1 MTSIIEKFDAAFDK
15 AIQNPTNFFQNGHI
29 NFDYIEADVWLDL
42 GKDYD
47 RAEILKVMDSEFN
60 FAASEW
66 SHNTLNDVKEH
77 FAA

>member
-15 AIQNPTNFFQNGHI
+15 AIQSPTNFFQNGYI
-29 NFDYIEADVWLDL
+29 NFSYVEADVWLAL

-47 RAEILKVMDSEFN
+47 RAQIKQVMESEFN
-60 FAASEW
+60 FAAAEW
-66 SHNTLNDVKEH
+66 TNNTFNQVKEH